1 MPHKWTTKFIPN
13 LSLVKIKKFAVVLVE
28 DTHHLCKRFSFD
40 GIEAMSRG
48 ISGRGGGGKQVIKFE
63 NMSNRG
69 RLCYSIKTVPRF
81 NSHAKCTVRVSTSF
95 THLRS
100 LLLPRKVTM
109 TASTNSLP
117 LPSSR

>member
-13 LSLVKIKKFAVVLVE
+13 LSLVKIKKFAMVLVE

-48 ISGRGGGGKQVIKFE
+48 ISGGGKQVIKFE

-69 RLCYSIKTVPRF
+69 RLC
-81 NSHAKCTVRVSTSF
+81 
-95 THLRS
+95 
-100 LLLPRKVTM
+100 
-109 TASTNSLP
+109 
-117 LPSSR
+117 

>member
-48 ISGRGGGGKQVIKFE
+48 ITGGGGGGKQVIKFE

-69 RLCYSIKTVPRF
+69 RLC
-81 NSHAKCTVRVSTSF
+81 
-95 THLRS
+95 
-100 LLLPRKVTM
+100 
-109 TASTNSLP
+109 
-117 LPSSR
+117 